1 MIVTVDICSSVQL
14 QAAGHHR
21 VLIFHSY
28 QESLLWDRDI
38 NQGIE
43 KVFNSSGLDYGLYY
57 EYMDSKRPN
66 TVEYFKELAHFYRY
80 KYKDDSFD
88 LIIASDNNALLFLG
102 EYGREIFPSTPV
114 IFTGVNGF
122 EDDMLEG
129 YDSITGIA
137 EDLSFRETI
146 DIALKLH
153 PGKKNI
159 IIYGDHT
166 TTYHINKIQLEEIIP
181 EYQDK
186 ATFSFRDHL
195 KLSKIVEDLKGVGD
209 DSIVLLIS
217 SISND
222 QGKTLSFFRI
232 ASLLSEANKD
242 VPIYGLWDFYL
253 GHGVVGGKVVSGVR
267 MGELAASMA
276 VKYLEG
282 TPIADLEVIRES
294 PNPYIFDYRQLENFA
309 INLRNLPKDSIIVN
323 RPKSNFIISRQY
335 VISTLMLLIFLIFF
349 AIYLIYTNTKIE
361 NARSEVK
368 AEKMFSERIINT
380 AEAAI
385 VVLDTEGRVKLFNR
399 FCEELSLYKK
409 EEVLGKDAFDIFFTS
424 GSREHHRQNLSDM
437 LGNGV
442 TQWRTETTIVDKNG
456 EHHFIS
462 WQNSFIKNPEGKIEG
477 ILSIGIDL
485 TKQNQI
491 EENLQYKLYHDELTL
506 LPNMKFVRE
515 KLTISVEEAVDED
528 TSLAIMMFDLDRFR
542 LVNDIYGH
550 QFGDQLLIKVS
561 ERLTSL
567 IGDRAT
573 IARIGGDDYIILL
586 TGVEEVPEV
595 VTIAEDILEEIKKPF
610 NIDDEEI
617 LIQASIGIAIYPGD
631 GGNEERL
638 IKAADSAMFRAK
650 EIGNGSYQLY
660 NDDINIR
667 NTERLFLE
675 NNIVHALEDKQF
687 EVYYQPIVEV
697 KTGKIAGAEALL
709 RWNHP
714 ERGIISPGKFIPI
727 AEENGSIIEIGYY
740 VIREACSQFAR
751 WYKMGYDIGYLSVN
765 LSPRQFGQ
773 DKLLEEIEAIL
784 SDCQF
789 PAGKLVL
796 EITESTAIINPSKT
810 SRTLHEMKSRNIRVL
825 LDDFGTGFSSL
836 NYLTRFPVHG
846 LKIDRSFISLLEKGG
861 ENHSVVAAIIAMA
874 HQLGIKVIAEGVETD
889 EQLQFIKDNNCE
901 YTQGYYCYRPMP
913 VDDLEKVL
921 FENRGARE

>member
-1 MIVTVDICSSVQL
+1 MQFTVNSYSDNQL
-14 QAAGHHR
+14 KAAGHHR
-21 VLIFHSY
+21 ILIFHSY
-28 QESLLWDRDI
+28 QESLLWDKDI

-43 KVFNSSGLDYGLYY
+43 KVFRSSGLNYGLYY
-57 EYMDSKRPN
+57 EYMDSKRSN
-66 TVEYFKELAHFYRY
+66 TIEYFQELAHFYRY
-80 KYKDDSFD
+80 KYKDNSFD
-88 LIIASDNNALLFLG
+88 LIIASDNNALLFLE
-102 EYGREIFPSTPV
+102 EYGREIFDSTPV

-122 EDDMLEG
+122 EDDMLDG
-129 YDSITGIA
+129 YDNITGVA
-137 EDLSFRETI
+137 EEPSYRETI

-153 PGKKNI
+153 PDKEELI
-159 IIYGDHT
+159 VYGDQT
-166 TTYHINKIQLEEIIP
+166 TTYHINKAQLKKIIP

-186 ATFSFRDHL
+186 ITFSFRDHL
-195 KLSKIVEDLKGVGD
+195 RLSEIVEDLKGVGD

-217 SISND
+217 SIIDD
-222 QGKTLSFFRI
+222 QGKTLSFSRI
-232 ASLLSEANKD
+232 ASLLSESNTA

-253 GHGVVGGKVVSGVR
+253 GYGVVGGKVVSGEK
-267 MGELAASMA
+267 MGELAANMA
-276 VKYLEG
+276 VKYLQG
-282 TPIADLEVIRES
+282 TAIDDIEVIRES
-294 PNPYIFDYRQLENFA
+294 PNPYVFDYKKLVNFS
-309 INLRNLPKDSIIVN
+309 INIKKLPADSIIIN
-323 RPKSNFIISRQY
+323 QPEGNLIIPRQY
-335 VISTLMLLIFLIFF
+335 VFSTLMLLVFLLFF
-349 AIYLIYTNTKIE
+349 AIYLIHTNTKIR
-361 NARSEVK
+361 NTRSEVK

-409 EEVLGKDAFDIFFTS
+409 DEVLGKDAFDLFFTH

-456 EHHFIS
+456 EHHFVS

-477 ILSIGIDL
+477 VLSIGIDL

-506 LPNMKFVRE
+506 LPNMKFIRE
-515 KLTISVEEAVDED
+515 KLTISVEEAVDEE

-595 VTIAEDILEEIKKPF
+595 VTIAEDILKEIKKPF

-631 GGNEERL
+631 GGNEDRL
-638 IKAADSAMFRAK
+638 IKAADSAMYRAK
-650 EIGNGSYQLY
+650 EMGNGSYHLY

-667 NTERLFLE
+667 NTERHFLE
-675 NNIVHALEDKQF
+675 KNIVYALEDKQF

-697 KTGKIAGAEALL
+697 NTGEIVGAEALL

-740 VIREACSQFAR
+740 VIREACKQFAR
-751 WYKMGYDIGYLSVN
+751 WYKMGCDLGMLSIN

-773 DKLLEEIEAIL
+773 DYLLEEIEAIL
-784 SDCQF
+784 SDCNF
-789 PAGKLVL
+789 PADKLVL
-796 EITESTAIINPSKT
+796 EITESTAIINPSQT
-810 SRTLHEMKSRNIRVL
+810 SRTLHEMRSRNIRFF

-846 LKIDRSFISLLEKGG
+846 LKIDRSFINLLENGG

-874 HQLGIKVIAEGVETD
+874 HQLGIKVIAEGVETA
-889 EQLQFIKDNNCE
+889 EQLQFIKDHKCE
-901 YTQGYYCYRPMP
+901 FTQGYYCYRPMP
-913 VDDLEKVL
+913 VKDLEEIL
-921 FENRGARE
+921 FENRGDRE